1 MVYMV
6 TFTINVP
13 PMLVYIYHTWILWG
27 IHESST
33 SKTLRIRISRSPSDK
48 NHHNIPQENAIPRAR
63 ALSSIKRCQITVRIS
78 KSRTV
83 SDTTRTTVGK
93 TGTRH
98 CLILLSIEI
107 KFLALNTE
115 CYNTVANCR
124 GSNKAVPCDDRACQR
139 GITTGKHCRRIC
151 ITGDITA
158 MTHLGRNRVKY
169 RI

>member
-63 ALSSIKRCQITVRIS
+63 ALSSIKRCQILSESPPKVGQCQTRHVQLWEKREPASFLRPPTNAVRHVAENLWPGTAHTC
-78 KSRTV
+78 KGHKR
-83 SDTTRTTVGK
+83 TRTANFPKERK
-93 TGTRH
+93 T
-98 CLILLSIEI
+98 
-107 KFLALNTE
+107 A
-115 CYNTVANCR
+115 
-124 GSNKAVPCDDRACQR
+124 
-139 GITTGKHCRRIC
+139 
-151 ITGDITA
+151 
-158 MTHLGRNRVKY
+158 
-169 RI
+169 